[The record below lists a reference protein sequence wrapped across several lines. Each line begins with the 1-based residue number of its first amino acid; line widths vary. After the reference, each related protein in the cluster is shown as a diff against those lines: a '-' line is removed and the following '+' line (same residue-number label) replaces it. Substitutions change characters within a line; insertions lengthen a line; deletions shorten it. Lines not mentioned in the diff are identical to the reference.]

1 MNKMKIDLTKIPEKP
16 GCYLHKNSDNK
27 IIYVGKAKNLK
38 KRVTSYFQNKKH
50 DEKTAHLVK
59 NISFVDFIITDTE
72 VEALLLENTLIKKH
86 RPKYNI
92 DLKDSK
98 RYAYLRISDEEY
110 PRLLTARDKKEK
122 GKYFGPFTSGAA
134 RESLRVF
141 LIKTFK
147 IRTCRKLP
155 KKECLRYHID
165 LCDAPC
171 ITKVSKKEYMSG
183 IKKAEEVLS
192 GKTEDVIKQLKQ
204 EMKEHSKNTDY
215 EKAQTVKNQI
225 EGLLWLSEKQNMERT
240 KRFNEDIINFIIEKD
255 KAYIMLFNIY
265 KGILD
270 NKRDYELELTSKIT
284 EDILEQFMIQY
295 YSENPVPKEI
305 IIPKQ
310 IDISV
315 KKFLE
320 QKRTGKIIFT
330 IPQMGEKKQ
339 LLKLVLKNIE
349 HTFLK
354 ENKSLQALK
363 DALNLD
369 DSPKTIE
376 CFDISHLG
384 GTNTVAS
391 MVQFRNGLPDKKN
404 YRRFRIRTVE
414 GIDDFA
420 AIGEVVRRRYFK
432 LVINKEELP
441 DLIVI
446 DGGKG
451 QLGHAIQELKAL
463 NVKIPII
470 SLAKK
475 FEEIYIPGRRRPIKL
490 PARSEALKLLQRIRD
505 EAHRFAIQYNRLLRK
520 KEIK

>member
-1 MNKMKIDLTKIPEKP
+1 
-16 GCYLHKNSDNK
+16 
-27 IIYVGKAKNLK
+27 
-38 KRVTSYFQNKKH
+38 
-50 DEKTAHLVK
+50 
-59 NISFVDFIITDTE
+59 
-72 VEALLLENTLIKKH
+72 
-86 RPKYNI
+86 
-92 DLKDSK
+92 
-98 RYAYLRISDEEY
+98 
-110 PRLLTARDKKEK
+110 
-122 GKYFGPFTSGAA
+122 
-134 RESLRVF
+134 VF

-155 KKECLRYHID
+155 KKECLRYHIN

-171 ITKVSKKEYMSG
+171 ISNVSRKEYLAE

-192 GKTEDVIKQLKQ
+192 GKTKNVIKQLKK
-204 EMKEHSKNTDY
+204 EMKELSKNTEY
-215 EKAQTVKNQI
+215 ERAQNVKNQI

-240 KRFNEDIINFIIEKD
+240 KKFDEDIINYIIEKN
-255 KAYIMLFNIY
+255 KAYIMLFNVY

-270 NKRDYELELTSKIT
+270 NKKEFEFELTSKIT
-284 EDILEQFMIQY
+284 KDILEQFMIQY
-295 YSENPVPKEI
+295 YSENPIPKELI
-305 IIPKQ
+305 LPKK

-320 QKRTGKIIFT
+320 QKRTGKIIIT

-339 LLKLVLKNIE
+339 LLKLVQKNIE

-354 ENKSLQALK
+354 ENKSMQALK
-363 DALNLD
+363 DALNLED
-369 DSPKTIE
+369 IPRTIE

-384 GTNTVAS
+384 GTFTVAS
-391 MVQFRNGLPDKKN
+391 MVQFKNGLAEKKN

-420 AIGEVVRRRYFK
+420 SIGEVVRRRYFK

-463 NVKIPII
+463 NVKIPTI

-475 FEEIYIPGRRRPIKL
+475 FEEIYIPGRRRPTKL

-505 EAHRFAIQYNRLLRK
+505 EAHRFAITYNRLLRK
-520 KEIK
+520 KEIKS